1 MFLVELKFCIES
13 SRVKVIICLWI
24 WTKSVTETLK
34 VCDSANVKLKLGYAL
49 LFSTSRQQKFSGNQ
63 PETGV
68 SAADKWY
75 GPYSAWTYGF
85 QRCLWYM
92 NHNYMLTTTPGGIG
106 CLVDVY
112 SHLSN
117 VLHLWEKFHTK
128 SRWNSGKFP
137 RDACARLHLQFLHLC
152 EPPMERSLLH
162 SNHLS
167 SDSFWFHTSSSP
179 LQHFVQPMKCS
190 YLAALKHKCRIILIW
205 RNCLIILTWHLHWSP
220 CDFFCGTFERWIW
233 IISILN
239 EIGRAPAFPPK
250 KKHLHWSP

>member
-117 VLHLWEKFHTK
+117 VLHLWEKLWQIST
-128 SRWNSGKFP
+128 G
-137 RDACARLHLQFLHLC
+137 CLC
-152 EPPMERSLLH
+152 TVAPTVSPPLRAADGEII
-162 SNHLS
+162 
-167 SDSFWFHTSSSP
+167 
-179 LQHFVQPMKCS
+179 
-190 YLAALKHKCRIILIW
+190 AAL
-205 RNCLIILTWHLHWSP
+205 
-220 CDFFCGTFERWIW
+220 
-233 IISILN
+233 
-239 EIGRAPAFPPK
+239 
-250 KKHLHWSP
+250 